1 MNESVLSPRRRRLR
15 VTAIL
20 LAVVAVI
27 GGITGLV
34 VHLWTRPTEYRPD
47 ERPEEITSVLSTS
60 LPTNAP
66 LPHLAEVSEQAGL
79 GGFRNFAGKRTS
91 QLPEDMGPGL
101 AWGDY
106 DNDGDDDLFLVSAGG
121 ALDLAEDHLLPCR
134 LFENLGNGSFRPCEG
149 FPELR
154 IRGMGAAWG
163 DFDGDGYLDLA
174 VSGFNALR
182 LFRNEGGTGRF
193 LPDGRLPNLPGFWAG
208 LAWGDYDLDRRL
220 DLYVCNYVV
229 YTPDAEVRDL
239 ASEQLGTAVPYTLN
253 PASFAPGR
261 NALFHQNADGSFTN
275 VAPAL
280 GVENPEG
287 RSLGV
292 LWHDFDLDGDLDVY
306 VVNDVSD
313 NVLFENLGGRFRD
326 FSHAAHV
333 ADYRSA
339 MGLAA
344 ADFDRDGDDDLFITH
359 WVAQENGFYENLWA
373 DFNRQP
379 SHQVPPGRHSGD
391 RVSRASITA
400 SKAADGRGSD
410 GAGTSRGPEDAR
422 FPLQFIDIADRIGL
436 GQISLEQVGWGAEF
450 ADLDHD
456 GWLDLLVANG
466 STLEIEGPV
475 PRSLKPE
482 APHLFWN
489 RRGSAFHDL
498 APLSALLRQKTV
510 GRGLACADWDGDGD
524 VDFAIAD
531 LGGGVRLF
539 RNDMSAGRWLR
550 VRLRSRNAAGV
561 VNGFGLGATAVAW
574 VDGVPLRRS
583 VNSVSYLSQ
592 SSSILHWGLG
602 AGGQVDRL
610 DVHWLAGEVQTFV
623 GLEAGGYYELREGHP
638 EIRRVALPASA
649 GQTTGVAVKPSPNA
663 AEAEVATDPRTRV
676 RRFWELQRA
685 GMNALKVNLDPP
697 KAIRLLRDAL
707 AIDPNHQDSRYY
719 LAQALVGT
727 GDTESALRELS
738 ILQGIAPASHRAWQQ
753 WGVLRV
759 QSTTDPA
766 HLIAAEEAL
775 QRAYRLNPEETG
787 ALLALAAVALMRGQ
801 SAVAEQRLVAVS
813 RTNPRS
819 AGAHFLS
826 GYMAWKRGDPARA
839 RELLAVVRE
848 SRGPDWQPKGATSEG
863 DVRQKQHAETIPLSS
878 FWEEWDG
885 DSDLHRAFQRLEQR
899 LSRADVSGLDESRP
913 PGADPGASP
922 HRD

>member
-1 MNESVLSPRRRRLR
+1 MKESVLSPRRRRLR
-15 VTAIL
+15 VTATL
-20 LAVVAVI
+20 LAVVAAI
-27 GGITGLV
+27 GVTTALL
-34 VHLWTRPTEYRPD
+34 VHLRTRPTEYRPD
-47 ERPEEITSVLSTS
+47 ERPEEITSVLSAS

-66 LPHLAEVSEQAGL
+66 PPRLAEVSREAGL

-121 ALDLAEDHLLPCR
+121 ALDLTDERLLPCQ
-134 LFENLGNGSFRPCEG
+134 LFENLGNGSFRLCES

-182 LFRNEGGTGRF
+182 LFRNDRGTGRF

-208 LAWGDYDLDRRL
+208 LAWGDYDHDRRL

-229 YTPDAEVRDL
+229 YTPDAALRDL
-239 ASEQLGTAVPYTLN
+239 ASDQLGTAVPYTLN

-261 NALFHQNADGSFTN
+261 NALFHQNDDGSFTN

-280 GVENPEG
+280 RVENPEG

-292 LWHDFDLDGDLDVY
+292 LWHDFDLDGDLDIY
-306 VVNDVSD
+306 VANDVSD
-313 NVLFENLGGRFRD
+313 NVLYENLGGRFRD

-344 ADFDRDGDDDLFITH
+344 ADFDRDGDEDLFITH

-373 DFNRQP
+373 DFNRSP
-379 SHQVPPGRHSGD
+379 SRRVPPGKEGGD
-391 RVSRASITA
+391 RVSQKSAVTA
-400 SKAADGRGSD
+400 ELADGNEADS
-410 GAGTSRGPEDAR
+410 AGTSRPQKDAR
-422 FPLQFIDIADRIGL
+422 YPLQFIDIADRVGL
-436 GQISLEQVGWGAEF
+436 GQISLSKVGWGADF

-466 STLEIEGPV
+466 STIEIEGPA

-482 APHLFWN
+482 TPYIFWN

-498 APLSALLRQKTV
+498 APLNPILQRKTV
-510 GRGLACADWDGDGD
+510 GRGLGCADWDGDGD

-531 LGGGVRLF
+531 LGGGLRLF
-539 RNDMSAGRWLR
+539 RNDMSDGPWLQ
-550 VRLRSRNAAGV
+550 VRLRSRNAAGE

-592 SSSILHWGLG
+592 SSSVLHWGLG
-602 AGGQVDRL
+602 ATGRVDRL

-638 EIRRVALPASA
+638 EIRRVARPASGA
-649 GQTTGVAVKPSPNA
+649 QSIGGKSSPSA
-663 AEAEVATDPRTRV
+663 TQAEIPTDPRTRV
-676 RRFWELQRA
+676 RRFWDLQRA
-685 GMNALKVNLDPP
+685 GMNALKVDRDHP

-719 LAQALVGT
+719 LAQALVGM
-727 GDTESALRELS
+727 GDTESALRELTF
-738 ILQGIAPASHRAWQQ
+738 LQGIAPASHRAWQQ

-759 QSTTDPA
+759 QSTTDLA
-766 HLIAAEEAL
+766 HLIAGEDAL

-801 SAVAEQRLVAVS
+801 SAVAEQRLVAVT

-819 AGAHFLS
+819 AGAHFLL
-826 GYMAWKRGDPARA
+826 GYLAWKRGEPARA
-839 RELLAVVRE
+839 RELLAAVRE

-863 DVRQKQHAETIPLSS
+863 DVRRKHHAETIPLSS

-885 DSDLHRAFQRLEQR
+885 DVDLDRAFRQLEQR
-899 LSRADVSGLDESRP
+899 LSRADVSGVDKSRP
-913 PGADPGASP
+913 LGAEPGAPTQ
-922 HRD
+922 RD